1 MIFKDIDPSL
11 VKSLFNYKDGD
22 LFWKRNNKKAGCLKP
37 TGYIVVEVNNKNM
50 MAHRL
55 VWMYHYGKIDSY
67 IDHIDGNK
75 SNNRIENLRPA
86 TKAQNCWNKKI
97 FSLNNTGCKGVRLRK
112 DSGKYE
118 VRIGINN
125 KRIIIGSYNNLELA
139 DLVATEA
146 RDKYHREFVN
156 HGR

>member
-1 MIFKDIDPSL
+1 MIFKDIDHNL
-11 VKSLFNYKDGD
+11 VKTLFYYKDGD
-22 LFWKRNNKKAGCLKP
+22 LYWKKNNRKAGCLKP

-55 VWMYHYGKIDSY
+55 IWMYHFGKVDKF

-75 SNNRIENLRPA
+75 SNNKIENLRLA
-86 TKAQNCWNKKI
+86 TKSQNCLNKKI
-97 FSLNNTGCKGVRLRK
+97 SILNTTGCKGVRLRK

-118 VRIGINN
+118 ARITYN
-125 KRIIIGSYNNLELA
+125 KKQMILGCFDDLKLA

-146 RDKYHREFVN
+146 RNKYHKEFAN
-156 HGR
+156 HG